1 MIRLTDRPFTDD
13 CAYSARICA
22 LHNTYKNAPFAFFWQ
37 QENGDEI
44 TAAIAKI
51 DGDVTLFATENADY
65 EELAVFLETV
75 GYSTVSCNEAVMKK
89 LGFSYYSS
97 SFLVEYKNPQ
107 TVSADGIVRADYAA
121 VYSLL
126 KECDFSLPA
135 TLGDFLADFAARC
148 NHSAADYGCILEGD
162 KLASTASALFIG
174 EKSVLLG
181 AVATAKDCRGK
192 GYAAKI
198 VAALADKYYLSGK
211 RVYLFCREDSLEKF
225 YTRIG
230 FEVIGKWSVKER

>member
-1 MIRLTDRPFTDD
+1 MILLTDSPFTAD

-37 QENGDEI
+37 QKIGEET
-44 TAAIAKI
+44 TAVISKI
-51 DGDVTLFATENADY
+51 DGDITLFATENADY
-65 EELAVFLETV
+65 EELVSFLETV
-75 GYSTVSCNEAVMKK
+75 GYASVSCDEEIMKK
-89 LGFSYYSS
+89 LGFYDYLSSY
-97 SFLVEYKNPQ
+97 LVEYKNPQ

-121 VYSLL
+121 VYALL
-126 KECDFSLPA
+126 KECDFSVPA

-198 VAALADKYYLSGK
+198 VAALADKYYFSGK

-230 FEVIGKWSVKER
+230 FESIGKWSVKER